1 MVQTELLKIILNK
14 ANEVKSEFGGEFLC
28 ASHIVVAVADLCK
41 TKYTGFSISDIGYPH
56 FEEERLRYIFSK
68 EVRLSSYFRLR
79 LSRNAKSGV
88 REKEFDIDFC
98 EMIAS
103 QRESKVLSSDVV
115 FLCALKELHQSY
127 MSALRS
133 ISSDESIIVLLQD
146 TDENIYD
153 YVVDNI
159 ENIRSELKKKADQA
173 VAIRDWKPAPKFAEP
188 EEVLAMFFENI
199 AKEASEKVIT
209 FMLPKFFGTADLKLS
224 IHQVE
229 DIYYVHDHGCAIR
242 YLSRRVKDKQ
252 KCERIIKKV
261 CYSAWINKGR
271 MTGSFLST
279 FSFFEYLKM
288 LVFVAHADLYYTKA
302 KCFLCYKDKDY
313 SYMEI
318 EKAEIL
324 DAKIL
329 LDNLKGGIGVS
340 YDENQG
346 LYCWV
351 DAKCSLSSA
360 RMSFQIETLSN
371 GKIRISDRR
380 KGQYEGEIFEE
391 FYWSND
397 DITPY
402 SKYISKVAARFG
414 AEFDGR
420 DVYLTDKTDNFC
432 MALFRFFNLAVLLS
446 QFGHDIGL
454 PKIRQKVKNHE

>member
-1 MVQTELLKIILNK
+1 MVQTELLKTILNK
-14 ANEVKSEFGGEFLC
+14 ANEVKSEFGGELLC

-41 TKYTGFSISDIGYPH
+41 TKYTGFAISDIGYLH

-79 LSRNAKSGV
+79 LSRNAKSEV
-88 REKEFDIDFC
+88 REEEFDIDFC

-127 MSALRS
+127 KSALRS
-133 ISSDESIIVLLQD
+133 ISSDESILALLQD

-153 YVVDNI
+153 YVVDHI
-159 ENIRSELKKKADQA
+159 ENIRCELKKKVDQA

-188 EEVLAMFFENI
+188 EEILAMFFGHI
-199 AKEASEKVIT
+199 AKEMSEKEFT
-209 FMLPKFFGTADLKLS
+209 FRLPKFFGTADLKLS

-229 DIYYVHDHGCAIR
+229 GIFYVHDNACAIR
-242 YLSRRVKDKQ
+242 HLSRRVKDKQ

-261 CYSAWINKGR
+261 CYSGWINKGR

-279 FSFFEYLKM
+279 VSFFEYLKM
-288 LVFVAHADLYYTKA
+288 LIFVAHADLYYTKA
-302 KCFLCYKDKDY
+302 NCFLCYKDKDY
-313 SYMEI
+313 SYKET

-329 LDNLKGGIGVS
+329 LDTLRGGIGVS

-360 RMSFQIETLSN
+360 RMFFQIETLED

-397 DITPY
+397 DIAPY
-402 SKYISKVAARFG
+402 SKYISKIAERFG
-414 AEFDGR
+414 VEFDGR
-420 DVYLTDKTDNFC
+420 DVYLTDGTEHFYK
-432 MALFRFFNLAVLLS
+432 ALFKFFNLAVLIS

-454 PKIRQKVKNHE
+454 PKIRQK